1 MSLYRSMFS
10 TVLLVM
16 KDENL
21 RDFVSRVL
29 GNSGLEILDIGDEGQ
44 LVKLNDSE
52 AKALRCIVIDEP
64 VDAKACMD
72 NLTARWESFG
82 LRPPPVIAMIRKNA
96 GNEGLCRELFTQ
108 VVMKVNFD
116 IAGLVGQVELFSC
129 GKLDSQS
136 RGPNSTIVILPP
148 LNK

>member
-1 MSLYRSMFS
+1 MFS

-21 RDFVSRVL
+21 RDFFSRVL
-29 GNSGLEILDIGDEGQ
+29 GNSGLEILDVGDEKQ
-44 LVKLNDSE
+44 LQKLNDSE
-52 AKALRCIVIDEP
+52 AKALRCIIIDEP
-64 VDAKACMD
+64 LDAKGCMES
-72 NLTARWESFG
+72 LVVRWETFG

-96 GNEGLCRELFTQ
+96 ANEALCRELFTTC
-108 VVMKVNFD
+108 VMKVNFD
-116 IAGLVGQVELFSC
+116 IAGLVNQVELFSC

-136 RGPNSTIVILPP
+136 RGPNSTVVILPP